1 MIAQMPYSRDMGA
14 STAVSIEE
22 YLHTD
27 YEPDCD
33 YIDGELVERNVGEP
47 KHSILQLLLA
57 SYFREAARQLPI
69 RAATELRVRVK
80 PTRFRVPDLTVM
92 LKRQRLEPALTTPP
106 FLCVE
111 IISPEDRM
119 GRIMERVREYL
130 AFGVKY
136 VWVIDPDP
144 ASRAAHS
151 YTAEGG
157 CEVRDQLTTHNPD
170 ISISLAELFAELDDA
185 LREEE

>member
-1 MIAQMPYSRDMGA
+1 MGA

-22 YLHTD
+22 YLHST

-33 YIDGELVERNVGEP
+33 YVDGELVERNVGEP
-47 KHSILQLLLA
+47 KHSILQLIL
-57 SYFREAARQLPI
+57 SGYFRDFARVVPI
-69 RAATELRVRVK
+69 RAATELRLRVK

-92 LKRQRLEPALTTPP
+92 LRSQRLEPALTTPP

-111 IISPEDRM
+111 IISPDDRI

-136 VWVIDPDP
+136 VWVIDPNP
-144 ASRAAHS
+144 ESRAAHA

-157 CEVRDQLTTHNPD
+157 REVREQLTTQNPD
-170 ISISLAELFAELDDA
+170 ISIPLPELFAELDEA